1 MGETERFTRHPGQ
14 GQETADLSGL
24 ALEARLRQHVEQQAG
39 FRITTVDRLNWI
51 CPYTLAIVPAPFDLV
66 DAAVAHLL
74 ATKPWT
80 KGKPKTL
87 GEILTAKWLHWLHDH
102 WETEGRLRYFAP
114 DGRWL
119 NPFTG
124 TFDARFRF
132 EPQRHARELLAI
144 MARRLAGC
152 APAQTGTMLARHVL
166 EETLRQ
172 EREATRPAAAAP
184 AVAEPVA
191 PVTASIIRTPVEQAR
206 AEAGTI
212 ALARARTVIESILP
226 DLPQIPG
233 FQVAIHY
240 EPYAGVGGD
249 LYDCIDLGG
258 GRWLFVIGD
267 VSGHGPEAALIV
279 TAALKALRLLAPQH
293 QSNLVSLIT
302 ALNDNLRGDLPAGIY
317 ITLWAGIVDTTLSS
331 LTSLC
336 AGHHPA
342 VLASQQ
348 RTATLQQ
355 VGRKGTAV
363 GLLDGAQ
370 VASTWQAETIH
381 LREGDI
387 LLQCTDGFF
396 DVRHPKGMDF
406 GRLRTMGSLL
416 VNLEHKPTDIV
427 GRMVREMKLFCKDQ
441 LIDDVT
447 LFCLGVG

>member
-1 MGETERFTRHPGQ
+1 MGETARFERHPGQ
-14 GQETADLSGL
+14 GQDTADLSGL
-24 ALEARLRQHVEQQAG
+24 ALEARLRQHIQQQAG
-39 FRITTVDRLNWI
+39 FRITTVDKLNWI
-51 CPYTLAIVPAPFDLV
+51 CPYSLAIVPAPFDLV

-87 GEILTAKWLHWLHDH
+87 GEILTAKWSHWLRDQ

-124 TFDARFRF
+124 AFDAKFRF
-132 EPQRHARELLAI
+132 DPQRHARDLLAI

-152 APAQTGTMLARHVL
+152 AAAQTGAMLERHVL
-166 EETLRQ
+166 EESLRQ
-172 EREATRPAAAAP
+172 EREAARIQTAAP
-184 AVAEPVA
+184 LA

-206 AEAGTI
+206 ADAGTV
-212 ALARARTVIESILP
+212 ALTRARTVIESMLP
-226 DLPQIPG
+226 DLPEIPG
-233 FQVAIHY
+233 FQLAIHY

-249 LYDCIDLGG
+249 LYDCIELGS

-279 TAALKALRLLAPQH
+279 TAALTALRLLAPQH
-293 QSNLVSLIT
+293 PSNLVGLIS
-302 ALNDNLRGDLPAGIY
+302 ALNDNLRDDLPAGIY

-363 GLLDGAQ
+363 GLLDGTQ

-406 GRLRTMGSLL
+406 GRLRTMGSLV
-416 VNLEHKPTDIV
+416 VNLEHRPADIV
-427 GRMVREMKLFCKDQ
+427 ARMVREMKLFCKDQ
-441 LIDDVT
+441 LVDDVT